1 VLDIQRVEKML
12 VKVILVDHLFA
23 IITARPLL
31 LELLVGAL
39 AVHYQDI
46 QEYIPAQLMS

>member
-1 VLDIQRVEKML
+1 MLDTQRVEKML

-31 LELLVGAL
+31 LELLAGAIN
-39 AVHYQDI
+39 AQNQDI